1 MFDANNIQFRS
12 KFTKNVTF
20 HSAKEATAFKDLFV
34 EILNHSEEFVVGL
47 LWSLTYDPNGEASP
61 KKFQDYLEKL
71 CSFSDKQRPVL
82 INEIRYQF
90 AQGNPNF
97 LCVKEKN
104 WPEYQSLASSSS
116 EVTAYVVLQK
126 CKDLGSSLPEF
137 IGQEI
142 RHLSLSLDDEVDSNA
157 VVDSNAKVGDKKLTN
172 KEKIVKALQH
182 LNFNLAAAEFLLPH
196 AQKIAALLEAVSK
209 TVGKRDNEPPKHEE
223 AQVNPLEQEEH
234 STGSELVEHVSPAE
248 MPLTPELVIRYSSK
262 LSILFQC
269 LDRLK
274 AKKVDTFYLV
284 RALTEIKQFLQAVNG
299 LEEVNLSVTE
309 VLEKSSKIRELLH
322 ALNQF

>member
-1 MFDANNIQFRS
+1 MFNANNIQFRS
-12 KFTKNVTF
+12 KFTNKVNFPSV
-20 HSAKEATAFKDLFV
+20 KEAEAFKKLFV
-34 EILNHSEEFVVGL
+34 EILNHSEEFIVGL
-47 LWSLTYDPNGEASP
+47 LWSLTYDPHGKSSP

-71 CSFSDKQRPVL
+71 CSFSDKQRAVL

-97 LCVKEKN
+97 LCVKGEY

-126 CKDLGSSLPEF
+126 CKDLGASLPEF
-137 IGQEI
+137 ISQEI
-142 RHLSLSLDDEVDSNA
+142 RQLSLNLDEKVDSNA
-157 VVDSNAKVGDKKLTN
+157 EVSDKKLTN

-223 AQVNPLEQEEH
+223 AQDNPLEQEEH

-248 MPLTPELVIRYSSK
+248 MPLTPELVVRHISELK
-262 LSILFQC
+262 NFFQL
-269 LDRLK
+269 LDTLK
-274 AKKVDTFYLV
+274 SRKVDTFYLV
-284 RALTEIKQFLQAVNG
+284 QALPELKQFLQAVND
-299 LEEVNLSVTE
+299 
-309 VLEKSSKIRELLH
+309 LEK
-322 ALNQF
+322 LNFS

>member
-20 HSAKEATAFKDLFV
+20 SSAKEATAFKDLFV

-71 CSFSDKQRPVL
+71 SRFSDKQRPVL

-97 LCVKEKN
+97 LCVKEKY

-126 CKDLGSSLPEF
+126 LQDLGSSLPEF

-157 VVDSNAKVGDKKLTN
+157 EAGDKKLTN
-172 KEKIVKALQH
+172 KEKVVKALKH
-182 LNFNLAAAEFLLPH
+182 LNFNLTAAEFLLPH

-209 TVGKRDNEPPKHEE
+209 TVGKRDNETPRNEG
-223 AQVNPLEQEEH
+223 AQTEPFSDNTPEQEEH

-248 MPLTPELVIRYSSK
+248 MPLTPELVIRYSSE
-262 LSILFQC
+262 LEIFFQ
-269 LDRLK
+269 LMDTLK
-274 AKKVDTFYLV
+274 SMRVDTFYLV
-284 RALTEIKQFLQAVNG
+284 RALPEIKQFLLAVNG

>member
-20 HSAKEATAFKDLFV
+20 SSAKEATAFKDLFV

-71 CSFSDKQRPVL
+71 SRFSDKQRPVL

-97 LCVKEKN
+97 LCVKEKY

-126 CKDLGSSLPEF
+126 LQDLGASLPEF
-137 IGQEI
+137 VAHEI
-142 RHLSLSLDDEVDSNA
+142 HLLSLSFDEEVDSNA
-157 VVDSNAKVGDKKLTN
+157 GVGDKKLTN
-172 KEKIVKALQH
+172 KEKIVKGLKH

-234 STGSELVEHVSPAE
+234 SAASELAEHVSNKTPITSELV
-248 MPLTPELVIRYSSK
+248 TRYSSE
-262 LSILFQC
+262 LEIFFQ
-269 LDRLK
+269 LMDTLK
-274 AKKVDTFYLV
+274 SMRVDTFYLV
-284 RALTEIKQFLQAVNG
+284 RALPEIKQFLQAVNG

>member
-1 MFDANNIQFRS
+1 MFVANNIQFRS
-12 KFTKNVTF
+12 KLTKKVTF
-20 HSAKEATAFKDLFV
+20 SSAKEATAFKDLFV

-71 CSFSDKQRPVL
+71 SRFSDKQRPVL

-126 CKDLGSSLPEF
+126 LQDLGASLPEF
-137 IGQEI
+137 VAHEI
-142 RHLSLSLDDEVDSNA
+142 HLLSLSFDEEVDSNA
-157 VVDSNAKVGDKKLTN
+157 EVGDKKLTN
-172 KEKIVKALQH
+172 KEKIVKGLKH

-209 TVGKRDNEPPKHEE
+209 TVGKRANETPRNEGAQTEPFSDNTP
-223 AQVNPLEQEEH
+223 EQEEH

-248 MPLTPELVIRYSSK
+248 TPITSELVVRHISELK
-262 LSILFQC
+262 NFFQL
-269 LDRLK
+269 LDTLK
-274 AKKVDTFYLV
+274 SRKVDTFYLV
-284 RALTEIKQFLQAVNG
+284 QALPELKQFLQAVND
-299 LEEVNLSVTE
+299 LEKLNFSVQK
-309 VLEKSSKIRELLH
+309 VFEKSSKIKELLQ
-322 ALNQF
+322 AWEKLQ

>member
-20 HSAKEATAFKDLFV
+20 SSAKEATTFKDLFV

-71 CSFSDKQRPVL
+71 CSFSDKQRAVL

-97 LCVKEKN
+97 LCVKEKY

-126 CKDLGSSLPEF
+126 LQDLGASLPEF
-137 IGQEI
+137 VAHEI
-142 RHLSLSLDDEVDSNA
+142 HLLSLSLDEEVDSNA
-157 VVDSNAKVGDKKLTN
+157 GVGDKKLTN
-172 KEKIVKALQH
+172 KEKIVKGLKH

-248 MPLTPELVIRYSSK
+248 MPLTPELVTRYSSE
-262 LSILFQC
+262 LEIFFQ
-269 LDRLK
+269 LMDTLK
-274 AKKVDTFYLV
+274 SMRVDTFYLV
-284 RALTEIKQFLQAVNG
+284 RALPEIKQFLQAVNG